1 MTVIALYVFSTD
13 YNLYLPIRDCRSLAS
28 SSQTFFTSS
37 NSLFSWCLSNR
48 SHSSKMEME
57 GKKQDFIW
65 YAHCFEIDQIWI
77 SSCELFEKSCFIHSL
92 VREKDVFWKLY
103 RKVFKVKRE
112 KNHLCRIPPIDF
124 YIIRSCH
131 DYMCIVESAR
141 GLKSNLTALFP
152 AIL

>member
-1 MTVIALYVFSTD
+1 MFLVPIIISTCPSEIVAPWPRRRKPSSPLPTHCLVGAFQTEVIQAKWKWEST
-13 YNLYLPIRDCRSLAS
+13 
-28 SSQTFFTSS
+28 
-37 NSLFSWCLSNR
+37 
-48 SHSSKMEME
+48 
-57 GKKQDFIW
+57 KQDFIW
-65 YAHCFEIDQIWI
+65 CAHCFEIDQIWI